1 MKNHLLT
8 IVLALSL
15 GYFAGY
21 LGGLSSQ
28 SATEPSTKNDLPS
41 DDYTAHKTSDQIAVN
56 LLQFELLKYQVERL
70 QQQLDEINSAN
81 TGYEVTAGNSGQPEK
96 PQTQTPL
103 APTRPVEPS
112 QDDLLAAG
120 VSADVASQLLRRISQ
135 QNYRRLELQNLIRR
149 YPDQSAQYRNELQ
162 ELNQNSISLR
172 SELDETSYDQYL
184 YQSGQNNRVEVSSV
198 MAGSPAE
205 SAGFSAGDIILS
217 YDNKKILSWSDIRQA
232 TLTGDIN
239 SYTNVDVLR
248 NGERITLT
256 VPRGTLGVQLNP
268 MQLDPAAN

>member
-8 IVLALSL
+8 IVLATSL
-15 GYFAGY
+15 GYAAGY

-28 SATEPSTKNDLPS
+28 PAIAPVAQYDSPSGDNT
-41 DDYTAHKTSDQIAVN
+41 YKTSDQIPVN

-70 QQQLDEINSAN
+70 QQQLDEINSAD
-81 TGYEVTAGNSGQPEK
+81 TGDNASAENSNQPDK
-96 PQTQTPL
+96 PHTQTVF
-103 APTRPVEPS
+103 APARPVEPN

-120 VSADVASQLLRRISQ
+120 VSADQASQLLRRISQ
-135 QNYRRLELQNLIRR
+135 QNYRQLELQNLIRR
-149 YPDQSAQYRNELQ
+149 YPEQAAQYRNELR
-162 ELNQNSISLR
+162 ELNQNRISLR
-172 SELDETSYDQYL
+172 SELDEASYDKYL

-205 SAGFSAGDIILS
+205 TAGFSTGDIILS
-217 YDNKKILSWSDIRQA
+217 YDNKKILSWTDIRQA
-232 TLTGDIN
+232 TLDGDIN

-248 NGERITLT
+248 DGERITLT

-268 MQLDPAAN
+268 LQMDPAAN

>member
-1 MKNHLLT
+1 MKSHLLT
-8 IVLALSL
+8 IVLATSL
-15 GYFAGY
+15 GYAAGY

-28 SATEPSTKNDLPS
+28 PSTAPQMQNGSPA
-41 DDYTAHKTSDQIAVN
+41 DDNSYKTSEQIPVN

-81 TGYEVTAGNSGQPEK
+81 TGYEAVTDNSDQSEPR
-96 PQTQTPL
+96 TQTPL
-103 APTRPVEPS
+103 APARPVEPN
-112 QDDLLAAG
+112 QQDLLAAG
-120 VSADVASQLLRRISQ
+120 VSADQASQLLRRISQ

-149 YPDQSAQYRNELQ
+149 YPDQAAQYRNELR

-172 SELDETSYDQYL
+172 SELDDASYDKYL
-184 YQSGQNNRVEVSSV
+184 YHSGQNNRVEVSSV

-217 YDNKKILSWSDIRQA
+217 YDNKKILSWTDIRQA
-232 TLTGDIN
+232 TLDGDIN

-268 MQLDPAAN
+268 LQMDPASN

>member
-15 GYFAGY
+15 GYAAGY

-28 SATEPSTKNDLPS
+28 PETETSSQNDLSS
-41 DDYTAHKTSDQIAVN
+41 DDTTHKTSDQIPVN

-70 QQQLDEINSAN
+70 QQQLDEIKSAD
-81 TGYEVTAGNSGQPEK
+81 TGYAATAENSNQPDK
-96 PQTQTPL
+96 PQTQTSFTQ
-103 APTRPVEPS
+103 TRPVEPS
-112 QDDLLAAG
+112 QGDLLAAG

-149 YPDQSAQYRNELQ
+149 YPDQAAQYRNELR
-162 ELNQNSISLR
+162 ELNQNRISLR
-172 SELDETSYDQYL
+172 SELDEVSYDKYL
-184 YQSGQNNRVEVSSV
+184 YHSGQNNRVEVSSV

-205 SAGFSAGDIILS
+205 SAGFSAGDVILS
-217 YDNKKILSWSDIRQA
+217 YDNKKILNWTDIRQA
-232 TLTGDIN
+232 TLSGDIN

-248 NGERITLT
+248 DGERITLT

-268 MQLDPAAN
+268 LQLDPAAN

>member
-8 IVLALSL
+8 IVLATSL
-15 GYFAGY
+15 GYAAGY

-28 SATEPSTKNDLPS
+28 PATEPLAQNDSPS
-41 DDYTAHKTSDQIAVN
+41 GDNTYKTSDQIPVN

-70 QQQLDEINSAN
+70 QQQLDDIKSAGTAPEAVADNSN
-81 TGYEVTAGNSGQPEK
+81 PPDTAR
-96 PQTQTPL
+96 TQTSF
-103 APTRPVEPS
+103 APARPVEPN
-112 QDDLLAAG
+112 QENLLAAG
-120 VSADVASQLLRRISQ
+120 VSADQASQLLRRISQ

-149 YPDQSAQYRNELQ
+149 YPDQAAQYRNELR

-172 SELDETSYDQYL
+172 SELDEASYDKYL
-184 YQSGQNNRVEVSSV
+184 YHSGQNNRVEVSSV

-205 SAGFSAGDIILS
+205 STGFSAGDIILS
-217 YDNKKILSWSDIRQA
+217 YDNKKILSWTDIRQA
-232 TLTGDIN
+232 TLDGDIN

-248 NGERITLT
+248 DGERITLT

-268 MQLDPAAN
+268 LQMDPAAN

>member
-1 MKNHLLT
+1 MKSHLLT
-8 IVLALSL
+8 IILATSL
-15 GYFAGY
+15 GYAAGY

-28 SATEPSTKNDLPS
+28 PATEPLAQNDSPS
-41 DDYTAHKTSDQIAVN
+41 GDNTYKTSDQIPVN

-70 QQQLDEINSAN
+70 QQQLDDIKSAGTAPEAVAENSN
-81 TGYEVTAGNSGQPEK
+81 PPDTAR
-96 PQTQTPL
+96 TQTSFTP
-103 APTRPVEPS
+103 ARPVEPNHEN
-112 QDDLLAAG
+112 LLAAG
-120 VSADVASQLLRRISQ
+120 VSADQASQLLRRIGQ

-149 YPDQSAQYRNELQ
+149 YPDQAQYRNELR

-172 SELDETSYDQYL
+172 SELDDASYDKYL
-184 YQSGQNNRVEVSSV
+184 YHSGQNNRVEVSSV

-217 YDNKKILSWSDIRQA
+217 YDNKKILSWTDIRQA
-232 TLTGDIN
+232 TLDGDIN

-268 MQLDPAAN
+268 LQMDPSAN

>member
-8 IVLALSL
+8 IVLATSL
-15 GYFAGY
+15 GYAAGY

-28 SATEPSTKNDLPS
+28 PATEHQAKNDSPA
-41 DDYTAHKTSDQIAVN
+41 DDNTYKTSDQIPVN
-56 LLQFELLKYQVERL
+56 LLQFELLKYQVEWL
-70 QQQLDEINSAN
+70 QQQLDEIKAAN
-81 TGYEVTAGNSGQPEK
+81 TGYEAGAENSNPPDK
-96 PQTQTPL
+96 PQTQTSFQ
-103 APTRPVEPS
+103 TRPVEPS

-120 VSADVASQLLRRISQ
+120 ISADLASQLLRRISQ

-149 YPDQSAQYRNELQ
+149 YPDQATQYRNELQ

-172 SELDETSYDQYL
+172 SELDEASYDRYL
-184 YQSGQNNRVEVSSV
+184 YHSGQNNRVEVSSV

-217 YDNKKILSWSDIRQA
+217 YDNKKILGWSDIRQA
-232 TLTGDIN
+232 TLDGDIN

-256 VPRGTLGVQLNP
+256 VSRGTLGVQLNP
-268 MQLDPAAN
+268 LQLNPDSN